1 VGLYFFIM
9 EEMYISDYFTEIL
22 GEIFD
27 ESQRVYEENNYKTT
41 RYREG
46 LKKAFQIVE
55 KYRRHKY
62 KLLHNDLERD

>member
-1 VGLYFFIM
+1 M

-27 ESQRVYEENNYKTT
+27 ESQRVYEENNFKTT

-62 KLLHNDLERD
+62 KLEYNDLERD